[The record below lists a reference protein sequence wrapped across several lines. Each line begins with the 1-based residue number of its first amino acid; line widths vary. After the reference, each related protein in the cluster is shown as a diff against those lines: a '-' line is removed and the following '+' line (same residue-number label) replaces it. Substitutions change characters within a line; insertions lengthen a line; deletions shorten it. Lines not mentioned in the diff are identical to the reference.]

1 MSYHSRTYAATVVL
15 FVLGAS
21 AVLTACGVTTS
32 AVQYPPFI
40 KAAQRGD
47 VAEADRLMRSGEP
60 VMQTTIGDQTA
71 LHVAAIEGQNEM
83 VVWLLAH
90 EADPEAKDANG
101 KTPADFARQ
110 GGHPDTERI
119 ILDQIKLYSDEDAVG
134 KAGNTARFRRLLA
147 RDSRKLTLL
156 HAYARAGMT
165 RAVEKELA
173 LGGDPNAKTEVGY
186 TPLHSAIDGGDIEV
200 LRRLLDAGA
209 DPDARDV
216 YDETPLAWTAINGRP
231 AMAKILLQAGADPGI
246 RTVWGETPAQLA
258 SRLGHANVAAVIDK
272 GL

>member
-1 MSYHSRTYAATVVL
+1 MLHRSRPSAATIALLVL
-15 FVLGAS
+15 WVS
-21 AVLTACGVTTS
+21 AALSACGVTAT

-47 VAEADRLMRSGEP
+47 AAEAERLMKSGEP
-60 VMQTTIGDQTA
+60 VKQTTIGDQTA

-83 VVWLLAH
+83 VIWLLAH

-119 ILDQIKLYSDEDAVG
+119 ILDQIKLYNDEDAAG
-134 KAGNTARFRRLLA
+134 KAGKTSRFKRLLA
-147 RDSRKLTLL
+147 RDSRKLTPL
-156 HAYARAGMT
+156 HVYARAGMA
-165 RAVEKELA
+165 RAAERELA
-173 LGGDPNAKTEVGY
+173 RGADPNAKTAVGY
-186 TPLHSAIDGGDIEV
+186 TPLHSAIDGGDIQI
-200 LRRLLDAGA
+200 LRLLLDAGA

-216 YDETPLAWTAINGRP
+216 YDETPLAWTAISGQP
-231 AMAKILLQAGADPGI
+231 EMAKILLQAGADPGI

-258 SRLGHANVAAVIDK
+258 SRLGHGDVAAAIDQ